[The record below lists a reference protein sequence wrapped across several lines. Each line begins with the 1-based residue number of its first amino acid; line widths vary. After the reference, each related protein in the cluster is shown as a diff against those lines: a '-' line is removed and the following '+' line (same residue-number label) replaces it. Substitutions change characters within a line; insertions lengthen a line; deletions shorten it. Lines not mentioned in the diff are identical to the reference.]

1 MNDPRK
7 IAYDVLVKC
16 ASAEQYSNIALD
28 IAIKRSDL
36 TPPDRGLLTTLVY
49 GVIERQI
56 TLDAIIDSLT
66 DRKSEEISPDART
79 LLRLGIYQL
88 AYLDR
93 VPDHAAVNETV
104 NMAGKR
110 SRGFV
115 NAILRAFIR
124 SGKEI
129 PIPDK
134 NADAVGYL
142 SVKYSFCPALCR
154 KFIDTFSLER
164 AEELFAAFGETPD
177 LTLRTNTLR
186 VSREELIEKIGE
198 QGIHALPTKE
208 SEVGI
213 RVCDRSP
220 VTELY
225 GFSEG
230 LFFVQDEASQ
240 LCVRALDA
248 KPGMRVLDACACPGS
263 KSFGAAIDMNNK
275 GEVIS
280 CDLHRNKLSLVE
292 SGAARLGISILQTQ
306 ERDARSTNE
315 EWLGTFDRVLCDV
328 PCSGFGVFAKKPELR
343 YKDPAASAALP
354 DIQLAILKSASQYLK
369 VGGKLVYS
377 TCTLLPAENDWNV
390 ARFLKNNDNFNLL
403 DARTLYPDTDG
414 TDGFFYAVM
423 ERVK

>member
-1 MNDPRK
+1 MSDPRK
-7 IAYDVLVKC
+7 IAYDVLVRC

-28 IAIKRSDL
+28 TAIKRSDL
-36 TPPDRGLLTTLVY
+36 TPPDRGLLTALVY
-49 GVIERQI
+49 GVIEKQI
-56 TLDAIIDSLT
+56 TLDAIIDSLC
-66 DRKSEEISPDART
+66 DRKSEEISPDVRT
-79 LLRLGIYQL
+79 LLRLGLYQL

-124 SGKEI
+124 SQKAI
-129 PIPDK
+129 PIPEK
-134 NADAVGYL
+134 EKDAVRYL
-142 SVKYSFCPALCR
+142 SVKYSFCPELCR
-154 KFIDTFSLER
+154 KFINAFSLER
-164 AEELFAAFGETPD
+164 TEQLFAAFGEHPD

-186 VSREELIEKIGE
+186 ISREELIEKIGE
-198 QGIHALPTKE
+198 QGIRALPTKE
-208 SEVGI
+208 SGVGI
-213 RVCDRSP
+213 RVCDKSP

-225 GFSEG
+225 GFGDG

-240 LCVRALDA
+240 LCVKALDA
-248 KPGMRVLDACACPGS
+248 RPGMRVLDACACPGS
-263 KSFGAAIDMNNK
+263 KSFGAAIDMNNE

-292 SGAARLGISILQTQ
+292 SGAKRLGITILTTE
-306 ERDARSTNE
+306 ERDARNAKE
-315 EWLGTFDRVLCDV
+315 DWLVTFDRVLCDV

-354 DIQLAILKSASQYLK
+354 DIQLAILKNASTYLK

-377 TCTLLPAENDWNV
+377 TCTLLPEENEENV
-390 ARFLKNNDNFNLL
+390 SLFLSENNDFTLKEQ
-403 DARTLYPDTDG
+403 RTLYPDIDG
-414 TDGFFYAVM
+414 TDGFFYAVF
-423 ERVK
+423 ERVC

>member
-1 MNDPRK
+1 MSDPRK
-7 IAYDVLVKC
+7 IAYNVLVKC

-28 IAIKRSDL
+28 TAIKRSDL
-36 TPPDRGLLTTLVY
+36 TPPDRGLLTALVY

-56 TLDAIIDSLT
+56 TLDAIIDSLC
-66 DRKSEEISPDART
+66 DRKGEDISPEART

-104 NMAGKR
+104 NMAPSR
-110 SRGFV
+110 HRGFI

-124 SGKEI
+124 SGKAI
-129 PIPDK
+129 PIPTK
-134 NADAVGYL
+134 EKDAVGYL
-142 SVKYSFCPALCR
+142 SVKYSFCPELCR
-154 KFIDTFSLER
+154 KFIDTFSLTR

-186 VSREELIEKIGE
+186 ISRDELIQKIEE

-208 SEVGI
+208 SAVGI
-213 RVCDRSP
+213 CVCDRSP

-225 GFSEG
+225 GFTEG
-230 LFFVQDEASQ
+230 FFFVQDEASQ
-240 LCVRALDA
+240 LCVAALDA
-248 KPGMRVLDACACPGS
+248 KEGMRVLDACACPGS
-263 KSFGAAIDMNNK
+263 KSFGAAIDMNNR

-292 SGAARLGISILQTQ
+292 SGAARLGISILTTE
-306 ERDARSTNE
+306 ERDARNTNE

-354 DIQLAILKSASQYLK
+354 DIQLAILKNASSYVK

-377 TCTLLPAENDWNV
+377 TCTLLPEENDWNV
-390 ARFLKNNDNFNLL
+390 ARFLKENDNFNLW
-403 DARTLYPDTDG
+403 DARTLYPDVNG

>member
-1 MNDPRK
+1 MSDPRK

-28 IAIKRSDL
+28 TAIKRSDL

-66 DRKSEEISPDART
+66 DRKGGDISPDVRT

-129 PIPDK
+129 PVPQKEEDPIR
-134 NADAVGYL
+134 YL
-142 SVKYSFCPALCR
+142 SVKYSFCEGLCECFVAAFGLSR
-154 KFIDTFSLER
+154 T
-164 AEELFAAFGETPD
+164 EELFAAFGEHPD

-186 VSREELIEKIGE
+186 IKREELIAAIEQ
-198 QGIHALPTKE
+198 QGIRALPTKE

-213 RVCDRSP
+213 RICDKSP
-220 VTELY
+220 VAELY
-225 GFSEG
+225 GFGDG

-240 LCVRALDA
+240 LCVKALDA
-248 KPGMRVLDACACPGS
+248 KEGMRVLDTCACPGS
-263 KSFGAAIDMNNK
+263 KSFGAAIDMQNK
-275 GEVIS
+275 GEVMS
-280 CDLHRNKLSLVE
+280 CDLHKNKLSLVE
-292 SGAARLGISILQTQ
+292 SGAARLGISILQTE
-306 ERDARSTNE
+306 ERDARNTNE
-315 EWLGTFDRVLCDV
+315 TWLETFDRVLCDV

-343 YKDPAASAALP
+343 YKDPSASAALP
-354 DIQLAILKSASQYLK
+354 DIQLAIFKSASSYVK
-369 VGGKLVYS
+369 VSGKLVYS
-377 TCTLLPAENDWNV
+377 TCTLLPSENEENV
-390 ARFLKNNDNFNLL
+390 ARFLSHNNNFKLIEQ
-403 DARTLYPDTDG
+403 RTLYPDVDG
-414 TDGFFYAVM
+414 TDGFFYAVL
-423 ERVK
+423 ERVR